1 MLNEASTSL
10 TKASKDEA
18 VAKVKGDMIPIDGAI
33 ALSDTFVPS
42 AEKSAHI
49 AKANE
54 HFKTGNAKKG
64 LDELKLGEIGVNFSR
79 VLMPLKETETRL
91 ATATNL
97 TKEHKYYEANLA
109 LKAAEDGIVLDS
121 VSLLEFPKAD
131 GSAKVEPKAATG
143 TEKK

>member
-1 MLNEASTSL
+1 
-10 TKASKDEA
+10 
-18 VAKVKGDMIPIDGAI
+18 
-33 ALSDTFVPS
+33 
-42 AEKSAHI
+42 
-49 AKANE
+49 
-54 HFKTGNAKKG
+54 
-64 LDELKLGEIGVNFSR
+64 
-79 VLMPLKETETRL
+79 MPLKETETRL

-121 VSLLEFPKAD
+121 VSLLEFPTAD